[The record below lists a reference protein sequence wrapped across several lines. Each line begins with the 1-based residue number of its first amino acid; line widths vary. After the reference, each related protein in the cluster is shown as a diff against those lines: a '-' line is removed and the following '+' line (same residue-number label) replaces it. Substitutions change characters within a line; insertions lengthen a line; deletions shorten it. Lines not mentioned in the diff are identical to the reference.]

1 MMTSSDFLEYVMDHM
16 DPDEIVDEFG
26 ITSEELVLHFSK
38 LLYARRYRVAYRF
51 EGEDFDG
58 LVNQVSSEYDEEL
71 NVHKTIEGYS
81 LPEISGSFLEDDWD
95 E

>member
-1 MMTSSDFLEYVMDHM
+1 MSSVSLLRNWFCTS
-16 DPDEIVDEFG
+16 
-26 ITSEELVLHFSK
+26 
-38 LLYARRYRVAYRF
+38 RYRVAYRF

-81 LPEISGSFLEDDWD
+81 LPEISDSFLEDDWD